1 MASTKVAVE
10 GGEVGVGDYV
20 CFKWDIEQCAKV
32 ISISGWGITVE
43 AGSEG
48 FDGDYAGSA
57 THKTL
62 DPDECWVEE
71 W

>member
-1 MASTKVAVE
+1 MKIKVE

-32 ISISGWGITVE
+32 VHVTPSSITVV
-43 AGSEG
+43 APADG
-48 FDGDYAGSA
+48 FDGGYAYGA

-62 DPDECWVEE
+62 DPDECWVED